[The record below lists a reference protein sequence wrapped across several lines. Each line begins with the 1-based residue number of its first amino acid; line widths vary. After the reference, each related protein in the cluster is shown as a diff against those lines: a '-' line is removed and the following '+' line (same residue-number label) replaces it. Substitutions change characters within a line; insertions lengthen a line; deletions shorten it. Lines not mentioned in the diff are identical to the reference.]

1 MTSLMNGLVNLVDS
15 MVPPDTWVFGGS
27 VAIDI
32 WCLVLDIPLPEQPPN
47 NIDILY
53 AKMTP
58 TTIAQVGSYKCT
70 TDILRSSITY
80 ENPGFT
86 PINVTMTRNNIKY
99 YEIEGIKVLSPNS
112 LLSWYDDM
120 PEEHKE
126 KIDLLN
132 QIISLSA
139 SFEFKYIY
147 LREPRYA
154 SDTQSSAKR
163 RMFHMLVS

>member
-1 MTSLMNGLVNLVDS
+1 MASTMSSLIKTVDS
-15 MVPPDTWVFGGS
+15 MVPSDTWVFGGS
-27 VAIDI
+27 VAIDM
-32 WCLVLDIPLPEQPPN
+32 WCLALGIPLPEQPPN

-58 TTIAQVGSYKCT
+58 TTVTQVGSYRCT

-99 YEIEGIKVLSPNS
+99 YLYEGFKILSPVS
-112 LLSWYDDM
+112 LMSWYEDM
-120 PEEHKE
+120 PEEYQE

-139 SFEFKYIY
+139 SFEFRYIY

-154 SDTQSSAKR
+154 SDTESSAKR